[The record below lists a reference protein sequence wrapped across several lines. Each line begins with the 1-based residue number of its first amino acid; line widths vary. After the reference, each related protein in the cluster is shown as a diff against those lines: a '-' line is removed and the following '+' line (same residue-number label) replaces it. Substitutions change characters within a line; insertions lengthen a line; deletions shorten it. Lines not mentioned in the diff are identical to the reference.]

1 MKTEKVPPNVGN
13 FIDSLREIG
22 YSTEVA
28 VADLIDNSVTAN
40 SSVIKIYAVIKPQI
54 IFAILDNGKGMS
66 EEALVEA
73 MRLASMN
80 RKDIRDKDDLG
91 RFGLGLKTASF
102 SQCRKLT
109 VLSKNNGIISTRQWD
124 LDFIASKNEWLLISP
139 DENKNL
145 PLYNEFEQL
154 DKGTLVVWDE
164 VDKIPPA
171 NFSEMIDK
179 LRNHLSLV
187 FHKFLEGTVL
197 GKKLKIYIN
206 NNPLVAFN
214 PFNLNHPATQQ
225 IGSEKINIYESSVL
239 VQPFIL
245 PHHSKISKQE
255 YDLYAT
261 EEGYS
266 RSQGFYLYRQHRI
279 IIYGTWW
286 GLHKAIDAH
295 KLIRIRIDI
304 PNTMDDHWGIDVK
317 KSIARPADGI
327 KKDLRRIISQI
338 VEKGARPY
346 SSRGKR
352 IEDRTTTHF
361 WDIVPIQDYF
371 RFSLNQKH
379 PLYENLIGSLND
391 EQMDNLTFYLKGI
404 QAYLPLDAIQ
414 AKLQSDPHILKQETA
429 LTEEEVIQLAAQ
441 LKKAGLSEEYLQELL
456 KTEIFKYKPE
466 ILKQ

>member
-1 MKTEKVPPNVGN
+1 MKTEIVPPNVGN

-40 SSVIKIYAVIKPQI
+40 SSVIKIYAIIKPQVT
-54 IFAILDNGKGMS
+54 FAILDNGKGMS

-109 VLSKNNGIISTRQWD
+109 VLTKKDGSISSRQWD

-154 DKGTLVVWDE
+154 EKGTLVVWDE
-164 VDKIPPA
+164 IDKIPPP

-187 FHKFLEGTVL
+187 FHKFLEGSVS

-206 NNPLVAFN
+206 NNPLIPFN

-225 IGSEKINIYESSVL
+225 IGSEKINIYDSSVM

-286 GLHKAIDAH
+286 GLHKAVDAH

-352 IEDRTTTHF
+352 IEDKTTTHF

-429 LTEEEVIQLAAQ
+429 LTEEEVMQLATQ
-441 LKKAGLSEEYLQELL
+441 LKKAGLSDEYLQELL
-456 KTEIFKYKPE
+456 KTEIFKHKPE

>member
-1 MKTEKVPPNVGN
+1 
-13 FIDSLREIG
+13 
-22 YSTEVA
+22 
-28 VADLIDNSVTAN
+28 
-40 SSVIKIYAVIKPQI
+40 
-54 IFAILDNGKGMS
+54 MS

-109 VLSKNNGIISTRQWD
+109 VLSKNNGIISSRQWD

-187 FHKFLEGTVL
+187 FHKFLEGTVP

>member
-40 SSVIKIYAVIKPQI
+40 SSVIKIYAIIKPQVT
-54 IFAILDNGKGMS
+54 FAILDNGKGMS

-73 MRLASMN
+73 MRLASIN

-109 VLSKNNGIISTRQWD
+109 VLTKYHGIISSRQWD

-139 DENKNL
+139 DENQNL

-164 VDKIPPA
+164 VDKIPPT

-187 FHKFLEGTVL
+187 FHKFLEGSVP

-206 NNPLVAFN
+206 NNPLVPFN

-225 IGSEKINIYESSVL
+225 IGSEKINIYGSSVL

-352 IEDRTTTHF
+352 IEDITTTHF

-379 PLYENLIGSLND
+379 PLYENLIASLND

-429 LTEEEVIQLAAQ
+429 LTEEEVMQLAAQ
-441 LKKAGLSEEYLQELL
+441 LKKAGLSDEYLQELL